1 MATLNGKKVS
11 ESYKDLLQVSNSNSG
26 VDATLRTVEDGEGTS
41 AGVQLSTTDTSFN
54 GNYILKEKG
63 RQNHVANTFASPYY
77 FMDSATTDNIV
88 TASTSIL
95 PSGGADRSVSAWI
108 YPSSTLT
115 NTYNTIV
122 KWGTQSGTYPQY
134 GIVIH
139 SGDSNK
145 IRLLGYGND
154 VTQTG
159 SEIVQLGKW
168 NHVVLTYSGTTN
180 NLYVNGVFDSSFAFP
195 NGALQTTASSA
206 LYIGSFNG
214 TNYNFNGSIGG
225 VQIWNKVLDASE
237 VKELYSGKSVSYE
250 YKGADNTHRIT
261 SGTALQAG
269 GGTINSSSSTAV
281 NFSSA
286 GTFNRVGW
294 ALSSTM
300 EKGKI
305 YKISW
310 TGLTSSSG
318 NMQLRT
324 SNSSV
329 FLDSPGTNLG
339 DFSSGAGSVTHTAT
353 GEETHI
359 HFKNLGH
366 PTTFT
371 VTDFDIREV
380 GCVAEF
386 DGTGVASDK
395 WFDKSGNDLH
405 GTVTT
410 ADVTNAPS
418 GDDGLIYE
426 EGTFTPTLVTS
437 GTGFTSVTYDGAT
450 GGKYVRVGNLVHVQ
464 GFLSTDAITV
474 GLASGNMAIEGLPY
488 PLSPVSSGLQDGHSS
503 FTVGVSKS
511 WAGENPTRAVADAS
525 TTKIG
530 LYYQDHNADYGI
542 SVVADVG
549 TGANANI
556 IYFSGTY
563 HT

>member
-134 GIVIH
+134 AIVVH
-139 SGDSNK
+139 SSDSNK

-180 NLYVNGVFDSSFAFP
+180 NLYVNGVHDSSFAFP

-214 TNYNFNGSIGG
+214 ADYNFQGSIGS
-225 VQIWNKVLDASE
+225 VQVWNRVLDASE

-261 SGTALQAG
+261 GNAFAQVGAVSGASATAFEF
-269 GGTINSSSSTAV
+269 SSTGDGRA
-281 NFSSA
+281 
-286 GTFNRVGW
+286 GW
-294 ALSSTM
+294 ALTSNLEVGKTYKASFTATSATVDGEATAGNWQLRLYDSS
-300 EKGKI
+300 GLNN
-305 YKISW
+305 
-310 TGLTSSSG
+310 TGSTNIVQFSHGAGATEATFINTGSSFSHIGFKSLTSS
-318 NMQLRT
+318 
-324 SNSSV
+324 
-329 FLDSPGTNLG
+329 TNLKI
-339 DFSSGAGSVTHTAT
+339 S
-353 GEETHI
+353 
-359 HFKNLGH
+359 
-366 PTTFT
+366 
-371 VTDFDIREV
+371 DFDIREI
-380 GCVAEF
+380 GCVAEY
-386 DGTGVASDK
+386 DGTGVSSTY
-395 WFDKSGNDLH
+395 WYDKSGNDLH
-405 GTVTT
+405 ATVTG
-410 ADVTNAPS
+410 AEIANVPA
-418 GDDGLIYE
+418 GDENIVYE
-426 EGTFTPTLVTS
+426 EGTFTPTW
-437 GTGFTSVTYDGAT
+437 T
-450 GGKYVRVGNLVHVQ
+450 GGYTGTITYNTAHTRGRYVRVGDQMTVWIDISVSSATSNSDQLTFELPANARAVHNNYIGTIYFQ
-464 GFLSTDAITV
+464 SNTGTLGGTYNIIRCTAPSADATIYVHQQTT
-474 GLASGNMAIEGLPY
+474 SGNAN
-488 PLSPVSSGLQDGHSS
+488 V
-503 FTVGVSKS
+503 
-511 WAGENPTRAVADAS
+511 
-525 TTKIG
+525 
-530 LYYQDHNADYGI
+530 
-542 SVVADVG
+542 
-549 TGANANI
+549 TGAMLGNGTVNI
-556 IYFSGTY
+556 YMSY
-563 HT
+563 LLA